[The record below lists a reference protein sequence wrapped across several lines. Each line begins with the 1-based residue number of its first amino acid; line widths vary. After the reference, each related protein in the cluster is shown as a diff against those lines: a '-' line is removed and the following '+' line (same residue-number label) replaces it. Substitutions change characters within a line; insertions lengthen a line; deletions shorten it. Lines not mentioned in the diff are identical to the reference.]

1 MAGKFIAVGENIHCT
16 RIYKVGGKFV
26 KEVEGVQ
33 VIAYRDGD
41 KDCRLPVPDLF
52 IKSSEWGQ
60 GKVRHTAVAIW
71 QGLYG
76 DSAGQEAGKAYIDY
90 MARRQEA
97 HGATFLDLNVDE
109 FSTETDERAKVMQWV
124 AGIVQA
130 ASSLPLSIDSSNTD
144 ILKVG
149 LEACDKSH
157 GKAMVNSVSLE
168 RQEAIALAASA
179 GAAVIA
185 GATGES
191 SMPKDKEERIANIDR
206 LVEKLDSSGISANDT
221 YLDPLVFPVS
231 VDPNNGV
238 TILEAVKELRAKFG
252 ADIHFAPGLSNISFG
267 MPNRKLLNQV
277 FTYLCIE
284 QGLDGGIVDPLQIN
298 DQALKGLDPGSEAF
312 SLARSFLL
320 GEDQYGMN
328 FIGAVRSGK
337 L

>member
-1 MAGKFIAVGENIHCT
+1 MAEIFIAVGENIHCT

-41 KDCRLPVPDLF
+41 NDCRLPIPDHF
-52 IKSSEWGQ
+52 IKSSEWDQ

-71 QGLYG
+71 QAHYG
-76 DSAGQEAGKAYIDY
+76 DGAGQEAGKAYINY

-124 AGIVQA
+124 AGTVQA

-149 LEACDKSH
+149 LEACDKSRS
-157 GKAMVNSVSLE
+157 KAMVNSVSLE
-168 RQEAIALAASA
+168 RQEAIALAADA

-191 SMPKDKEERIANIDR
+191 SLPNDKEERIANIDR
-206 LVEKLDSSGISANDT
+206 LVEKLDSSGISAGDI

-231 VDPNNGV
+231 VNPNNGV
-238 TILEAVKELRAKFG
+238 MILEAVKELRAKFG
-252 ADIHFAPGLSNISFG
+252 TDIHFAPGLSNISFG

-277 FTYLCIE
+277 FTYLCVE

-298 DQALKGLDPGSEAF
+298 NQALKGLDTGSDAF
-312 SLARSFLL
+312 SLARSFLM